1 MYNNKTM
8 NKYIIIEG
16 PDNTG
21 KDTQIKQIIKNFDN
35 ECFHMF
41 HYFNLPFK
49 GDKKKH
55 KDYSIKMYDEMFKIM
70 KDAPKD
76 INYIFNRSHLGES
89 VYSPLYRGYLGDYV
103 FDIENKYT
111 EYLRQELYLI
121 TLVSD
126 PSLILKRDDGKSFY
140 KNEEEVKGEIDGF
153 VRAHRK
159 STIKNKLLLDIG
171 KMSIEE
177 VSNVIKQFILEANQ
191 PVTPDDQ
198 LKLFK

>member
-1 MYNNKTM
+1 M
-8 NKYIIIEG
+8 NKFIIIEG

-21 KDTQIKQIIKNFDN
+21 KDTQIKEIIKNFSN

-49 GDKKKH
+49 EDKKKH
-55 KDYSIKMYDEMFKIM
+55 KDYSIKMYDEMFNIM
-70 KDAPKD
+70 KSAPNG

-89 VYSPLYRGYLGDYV
+89 VYSPLYRGYLGDYI
-103 FDIENKYT
+103 FDIEKKYT
-111 EYLRQELYLI
+111 EFLRQDLYLI
-121 TLVSD
+121 TLVTH
-126 PSLILKRDDGKSFY
+126 PSLIMKRDDGKSSY
-140 KNEEEVKGEIDGF
+140 KNEEEVKGEIDAF

-177 VSNVIKQFILEANQ
+177 VSNVIKQFIMEANQ
-191 PVTPDDQ
+191 PILPEDQ

>member
-1 MYNNKTM
+1 MYNNKM
-8 NKYIIIEG
+8 NKFIIIEG

-21 KDTQIKQIIKNFDN
+21 KDTQIKQIIKNFSD

-49 GDKKKH
+49 GEVKKH
-55 KDYSIKMYDEMFKIM
+55 KEYSKQMYDEMFRIM
-70 KDAPKD
+70 KESPKD

-103 FDIENKYT
+103 FDIEKKYT
-111 EYLRQELYLI
+111 EFLRQELYLI
-121 TLVSD
+121 TIVCD

-159 STIKNKLLLDIG
+159 STIKNKLLIDIG

-177 VSNVIKQFILEANQ
+177 VANVIKQFILDSNQ
-191 PVTPDDQ
+191 PVTPEDQ

>member
-1 MYNNKTM
+1 M
-8 NKYIIIEG
+8 NKFIIIEG

-21 KDTQIKQIIKNFDN
+21 KDTQIKEFIKNFDS

-41 HYFNLPFK
+41 NLPLE
-49 GDKKKH
+49 GSQKKLKE
-55 KDYSIKMYDEMFKIM
+55 YSIKMYDEMFRIM
-70 KDAPKD
+70 KEAPKD
-76 INYIFNRSHLGES
+76 INYIFNRSHLGEA
-89 VYSPLYRGYLGDYV
+89 VYSPLYRGYLGDYI
-103 FDIENKYT
+103 FDIEKKYT
-111 EYLRQELYLI
+111 EFLRQDLYLI

-126 PSLILKRDDGKSFY
+126 PTLILKRDDGKSFY

-159 STIKNKLLLDIG
+159 SSIKNKLLIDIG

-177 VSNVIKQFILEANQ
+177 VGNVIKQFIIETNQ
-191 PVTPDDQ
+191 PILPEDQ